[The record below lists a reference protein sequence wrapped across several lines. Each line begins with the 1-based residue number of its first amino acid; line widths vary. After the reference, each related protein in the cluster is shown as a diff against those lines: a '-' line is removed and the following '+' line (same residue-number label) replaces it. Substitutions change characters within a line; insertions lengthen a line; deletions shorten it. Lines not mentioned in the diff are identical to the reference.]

1 MTVIQNTNGHGELS
15 REARTTN
22 KVVPVSALFHWRLVG
37 LTYLQEKEEQL
48 VLNTIRCLAADL
60 CQQVGSVSGFRKI
73 LIIKFPQYKGGH
85 PGTVMG
91 ASAIG
96 VALWRYEM
104 RYNPLNPEWFNRD
117 RTLSCGE
124 LRELRSAR
132 LRPFGWTC
140 LPFPIH
146 FPSSF
151 RLRSLDIG
159 PNQDVSLPCDFRING
174 SGTP

>member
-1 MTVIQNTNGHGELS
+1 MTATRNTNGHGELN

-22 KVVPVSALFHWRLVG
+22 KVVSVSALFDCRRVG
-37 LTYLQEKEEQL
+37 LTYWQEKEEQL

-60 CQQVGSVSGFRKI
+60 CQQVCSVSGVRKI
-73 LIIKFPQYKGGH
+73 LIAKFSQYKGGH

-96 VALWRYEM
+96 IALWRYEM
-104 RYNPLNPEWFNRD
+104 RYNPLNPDWFNRD
-117 RTLSCGE
+117 RTLSRRK
-124 LRELRSAR
+124 LRKLSPDR

-140 LPFPIH
+140 LSFPIY
-146 FPSSF
+146 FPPSF

-159 PNQDVSLPCDFRING
+159 PNQDVSLPSDFGIYGRR
-174 SGTP
+174 TP